1 MKTKTWLCRLLGV
14 LIVLVTAQGAYAQGG
29 FFDSSLSTIYGTC
42 PITNTTVIASQNSV
56 GYFTD
61 QNSVPSTGDVVYIR
75 ATSANVSPCL
85 SDTVGFDF
93 FLPMGAEYAIGAQ
106 TPVRCYA
113 VNISAGQAEEFTN
126 NPSGYP
132 GSCSQTGYAGSA
144 GGISFGYSQLG
155 PGFQLDIRVPV
166 RFNRQ
171 LLGLAGPGGTSTAGP
186 NTHNL
191 GAVASTAWGNATSIQ
206 PVTVFYRAGFANT
219 NASDVTSSSA
229 TLNTNLF
236 SYFKS
241 GSLIMDFGTSN
252 NFGTST
258 TPTTVPDTGLNFP
271 NINAPLS
278 GLNPNTTYQARFRFV
293 TASGTFTSS
302 TQTFTTSNAPTSNF
316 VLNVT
321 KAGNGSGSVSSNP
334 AGIQCGT
341 TCSASFMQGSSVTLT
356 PTATSGSSFAGWSG
370 ACSGT
375 GTCTL
380 SMNVIQNVTAT
391 FSTVTQSFG
400 SLTLEVVGLP
410 SGNSADLSISG
421 PNGLRQTRSILTGT
435 GSTYSD
441 VTSGSYTVSAPSV
454 VVAGRTYN
462 PNPASQTLTVGTGNA
477 TARVSYTQV
486 PVGTTSYAL
495 SLSKGGNGQGSV
507 SSLPVGLDCGSTCTA
522 NFAAGVS
529 VVLTPTAAS
538 GSSFTGW
545 SGACFGTGACALTM
559 DAVKNVTANFALATT
574 QNLTASKPGNAPN
587 DASINKGASN
597 VPMLAFALDVS
608 QATQLENIRLQASG
622 SGDDGHDLVLVKL
635 VRDQNANG
643 KVDTGEDPIAN
654 GTFSDN
660 DGTLTLSPAT
670 ALPLV
675 AGTQA
680 FVVVADFN
688 ALLAFK
694 ATVVKAASAPAPLLL
709 LSFLLL
715 GWRSYRARLASLIL
729 LLGIS
734 LVSCSNNQ
742 GIDNPPATSKTYQIS
757 LAAVQAQGLD
767 VTGLPIQGA
776 TITVQK

>member
-1 MKTKTWLCRLLGV
+1 MKIKTWLCRLLGV
-14 LIVLVTAQGAYAQGG
+14 LIVLVMAQGAHAQGG
-29 FFDSSLSTIYGTC
+29 FLNSGLQAVYSIC
-42 PITNTTVIASQNSV
+42 PVTNNTVIASQNSV

-61 QNSVPSTGDVVYIR
+61 QSGVPSTGDVVYIR

-85 SDTVGFDF
+85 NDTVGFDF
-93 FLPMGAEYAIGAQ
+93 FLPMGAEYAISAQ
-106 TPVRCYA
+106 APVRCYA
-113 VNISAGQAEEFTN
+113 VNISNSQAEEFTN

-132 GSCSQTGYAGSA
+132 GSCSQTGYAGTA
-144 GGISFGYSQLG
+144 GGVSFGYSQLG
-155 PGFQLDIRVPV
+155 RGFQLDIRVPV

-186 NTHNL
+186 STHNL
-191 GAVASTAWGNATSIQ
+191 GAVASTAWGNVTSIQ
-206 PVTVFYRAGFANT
+206 PVTVFYRAGFENT
-219 NASDVTSSSA
+219 SASDVTSSSA

-236 SYFKS
+236 SYFKG
-241 GSLIMDFGTSN
+241 GSLIVDFGAG

-258 TPTTVPDTGLNFP
+258 SPTTVPDTSLNFP
-271 NINAPLS
+271 NANAPLS

-293 TASGTFTSS
+293 TASGTFTSP
-302 TQTFTTSNAPTSNF
+302 TQTFTTSNAPANNF

-321 KAGNGSGSVSSNP
+321 KAGNGSGSVGSNP

-341 TCSASFMQGSSVTLT
+341 TCSASFVQGSSVTLT

-375 GTCTL
+375 GTCTI
-380 SMNVIQNVTAT
+380 SMSAAQNVTAT
-391 FSTVTQSFG
+391 FNTATLSFG

-410 SGNSADLSISG
+410 AGNSADLSISG
-421 PNGLRQTRSILTGT
+421 PNGLRETRTIVTGT
-435 GSTYSD
+435 GSTYND
-441 VTSGSYTVSAPSV
+441 VTSGSYTVSAPSMII
-454 VVAGRTYN
+454 AGRTYN
-462 PNPASQTLTVGTGNA
+462 PNPGSQTLMVGTGNA
-477 TARVSYTQV
+477 IARVSYIQV
-486 PVGTTSYAL
+486 PAGTTTYAL
-495 SLSKGGNGQGSV
+495 NLSKGGNGQGTV
-507 SSLPVGLDCGSTCTA
+507 SSLPVGLNCGSTCTA
-522 NFAAGVS
+522 NFGAGFS

-545 SGACFGTGACALTM
+545 SGACSGTGACALTM
-559 DAVKNVTANFALATT
+559 DAVKNATANFALAAT
-574 QNLTASKPGNAPN
+574 QNLTASKPSNAPN

-622 SGDDGHDLVLVKL
+622 SGDDGRDLIAVKL
-635 VRDQNANG
+635 VRDRNANG
-643 KVDTGEDPIAN
+643 KVDAGEDPIAN
-654 GTFSDN
+654 GTFSGN

-675 AGTQA
+675 TGTQA

-694 ATVVKAASAPAPLLL
+694 ATVVKAASAPVLLL
-709 LSFLLL
+709 LLFL
-715 GWRSYRARLASLIL
+715 GWRSSRARLASLIL

-734 LVSCSNNQ
+734 MVSCSNNQ

>member
-1 MKTKTWLCRLLGV
+1 MKTKTWLYRLLGV
-14 LIVLVTAQGAYAQGG
+14 LIVLVMAQSAHAQGG
-29 FFDSSLSTIYGTC
+29 FSNSGLKAVYSIC
-42 PITNTTVIASQNSV
+42 PITNNTVIASQNSV
-56 GYFTD
+56 GYYTD
-61 QNSVPSTGDVVYIR
+61 QSSLPSTGDVVYIR

-85 SDTVGFDF
+85 NDTVGFDF
-93 FLPMGAEYAIGAQ
+93 FLPMGAEYAISAQ
-106 TPVRCYA
+106 APVRCYA
-113 VNISAGQAEEFTN
+113 VNISNGQAEEFTN

-144 GGISFGYSQLG
+144 GGVSFGYSQLG
-155 PGFQLDIRVPV
+155 RGFQLDIRVPV

-171 LLGLAGPGGTSTAGP
+171 LLGLAGPGDTSTAGP

-206 PVTVFYRAGFANT
+206 PVTVFYRAGFENT
-219 NASDVTSSSA
+219 SASDVTGSSA

-236 SYFKS
+236 SYFKG
-241 GSLIMDFGTSN
+241 GSLIVDFGAG

-258 TPTTVPDTGLNFP
+258 SPTTVPDSGLNFP
-271 NINAPLS
+271 NVNAPLS

-293 TASGTFTSS
+293 TASGSFTSP
-302 TQTFTTSNAPTSNF
+302 TQTFITSNAPVSNF

-321 KAGNGSGSVSSNP
+321 KAGNGSGSVASNP

-341 TCSASFMQGSSVTLT
+341 TCSVSFVQGSSVTLT
-356 PTATSGSSFAGWSG
+356 PSAASGSSFAGWSG

-375 GTCTL
+375 GNCTI
-380 SMNVIQNVTAT
+380 SMNAAQNVTAT
-391 FSTVTQSFG
+391 FNTTAQSFG

-410 SGNSADLSISG
+410 AGNSADLSISG
-421 PNGLRQTRSILTGT
+421 PNGLRETRTIGTGT

-441 VTSGSYTVSAPSV
+441 VVTGAYTVSAPSKII
-454 VVAGRTYN
+454 AGKTYN
-462 PNPASQTLTVGTGNA
+462 PNPASQTVTVNATGNA
-477 TARVSYTQV
+477 TARVTYTSV
-486 PVGTTSYAL
+486 PAGTTAYAL
-495 SLSKGGNGQGSV
+495 SLSKGGNGQGTV
-507 SSLPVGLDCGSTCTA
+507 SSLPVGLNCGSTCTA
-522 NFAAGVS
+522 NFGAGFS

-538 GSSFTGW
+538 GSGFSGW
-545 SGACFGTGACALTM
+545 SGACSGTGACALTM
-559 DAVKNVTANFALATT
+559 DAAKNVTANFALAAI
-574 QNLTASKPGNAPN
+574 QNLTASKPSNAPN

-597 VPMLAFALDVS
+597 VPMLAFALEVS

-622 SGDDGHDLVLVKL
+622 SGDDGRDLVAIKL
-635 VRDQNANG
+635 VRDGNANG
-643 KVDTGEDPIAN
+643 KVDAGEDPIAT
-654 GTFSDN
+654 GTFSGN
-660 DGTLTLSPAT
+660 DGTLTLSPAA

-694 ATVVKAASAPAPLLL
+694 ATVVKAASAPIPLLL
-709 LSFLLL
+709 LSLLFL
-715 GWRSYRARLASLIL
+715 GCRSSRARLASLIL
-729 LLGIS
+729 LMGIS
-734 LVSCSNNQ
+734 LVSCNNNQ
-742 GIDNPPATSKTYQIS
+742 GIDNPPATGKTYQIS